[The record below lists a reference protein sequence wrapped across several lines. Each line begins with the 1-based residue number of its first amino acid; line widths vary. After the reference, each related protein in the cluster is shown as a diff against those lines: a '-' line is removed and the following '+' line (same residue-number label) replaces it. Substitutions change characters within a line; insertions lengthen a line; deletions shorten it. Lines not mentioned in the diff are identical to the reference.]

1 MSHIICYDKVSSFR
15 IATILTLLAWPVAA
29 QTITGTLAGTVKDP
43 HGAGVPGAIVTVTS
57 IETDQ
62 KRSAI
67 SNNDGRYTIPF
78 LPPGSYNLTA
88 AAKGFGKASDRQIQL
103 DVAQTAELDLAL
115 PLDVNREVVE
125 VSADAPML
133 TVDSSNIETVVENK
147 LIENLPSG
155 ERSTLSFINL
165 VPGVIDAGFAL
176 AQGENLNT
184 NGNAQGPIGTPGNRN
199 FFDSNFSSGGGQVST
214 NDVLID
220 GVSDT
225 VGDFNGIAV
234 SPPQDSVREFKVV
247 SGAVPAEYGRTG
259 SSVVSFVTKSGT
271 DRFHGALY
279 DYFQNGDLNA
289 NGWQRNRR
297 GDNPD
302 GTPVLPRIE
311 VRRNQF
317 GAAVGGPVEIP
328 KVGKARQTFFFFN
341 YEGRREENPFSAELT
356 MPTAKMRTG
365 DLSGLL
371 TGAVRP
377 GLTNAD
383 GTPALFGQIY
393 SPYGA
398 LVNGKRQAIPGNRL
412 DMLPTCST
420 SGARASAC
428 LDPVA
433 LKFMTYLPLP
443 NEPGLVNNY
452 VYSGTSSF
460 ERDLYAARID
470 QTINQKHS
478 FFGRFTTED
487 RHQADPNFLKSVASN
502 ARTIHDTF
510 FNGTANEVWI
520 VSPTIVNNI
529 RYGYT
534 RAHAHQVLVSEGT
547 DPATTLGLPAYIAQS
562 GPVAAFPIF
571 NFSSAG
577 AAGSGLPG
585 EITSGEISGGG
596 NNQPRDTQTVTDSLT
611 WIRGRHTLKLGG
623 EYRLYR
629 FFAFQYNNPD
639 GTFTFSRTFTIG
651 PSPTATVTNA
661 EETGSAL
668 ASLLLGLPGSI
679 SKETDIPLTLYHHY
693 GAAYVQDDFRI
704 SSRLMAN
711 IGLRWDLET
720 PTGESHQQVA
730 TLNTSQQSIL
740 SGEAKAPTDAAVL
753 ALRGN
758 YSSLPGLLA
767 FPSGAQA
774 RIHLDRFAP
783 RVGLAY
789 RLTGRMSIRGGYS
802 LFYVPV
808 SVEQTT
814 AVGSVFTTSV
824 SQTTGSAQVIAPGG
838 TATPTVF
845 LSNPFPGGI
854 PAAPGNILGAATGL
868 GGGITIGLPDQPNPY
883 VQQWNLVVERNLG
896 GNFVL
901 DLAYVGM
908 RGEHLPAAS
917 LNLNQLPGSFIDYA
931 QANYA
936 RYGVTSASAFF
947 SAQVAN
953 PFVGLINNSSSSLR
967 NATVTRAQLLT
978 PFPMYTGV
986 TLFRPDIGEARYN
999 AMQLIMQKRF
1009 SRGLSATAS
1018 YVWSKAMDTGGP
1030 GNNSSFGTSIED
1042 IYNIRLDKSVSNLDV
1057 PHRVVVSGVWEM
1069 PFFMHTS
1076 RRLAHALLSG
1086 WQTAG
1091 TYILQSGT
1099 PITITT
1105 SNTLSTVGFAV
1116 LEPNRVPGSVAGYS
1130 SGTAEQNARE
1140 GKPWFNTAAYTV
1152 PASYTIGDAARNYT
1166 DLRRDPYRNVNISM
1180 ARNFSLREGWR
1191 AQFRGEFINALNQV
1205 VFGTPGRDVTT
1216 PSTFGIIT
1224 TQGNTPRTVQL
1235 VLRITF

>member
-1 MSHIICYDKVSSFR
+1 MSSIRGLS
-15 IATILTLLAWPVAA
+15 LLLLFTASLSA
-29 QTITGTLAGTVKDP
+29 QTITGTLSGTIKDP
-43 HGAGVPGAIVTVTS
+43 HGAGVPGAMVSVTS
-57 IETDQ
+57 IETSQ
-62 KRSAI
+62 TRSATTN
-67 SNNDGRYTIPF
+67 SEGRYSLPF
-78 LPPGSYNLTA
+78 LPPGAYNLTA
-88 AAKGFGKASDRQIQL
+88 TAKGFGRASDKQVQL
-103 DVAQTAELDLAL
+103 DIGQTAELDVQL
-115 PLDVNREVVE
+115 PLDVNREVVQ
-125 VSADAPML
+125 VNADAPML
-133 TVDSSNIETVVENK
+133 TVDSSNVETVVENK
-147 LIENLPSG
+147 LIENLPTG

-214 NDVLID
+214 NDILID

-225 VGDFNGIAV
+225 VGDFNGIAI

-247 SGAVPAEYGRTG
+247 SGAVPAAYGRTG

-271 DRFHGALY
+271 EKFHGALY

-302 GTPVLPRIE
+302 GTAVLPRIP
-311 VRRNQF
+311 VKRNQF

-328 KVGKARQTFFFFN
+328 RVGKTKQTFFFFN
-341 YEGRREENPFSAELT
+341 YEGRREANPFSAVLT

-365 DLSGLL
+365 DLSELL

-383 GTPALFGQIY
+383 GTPALFGQVY

-398 LVNGKRQAIPGNRL
+398 LVGGKRAAIPGNRL
-412 DMLPTCST
+412 DLLPACPA
-420 SGARASAC
+420 SGARTSAC

-443 NEPGLVNNY
+443 NEPGLSNNY
-452 VYSGTSSF
+452 VYSGTSAF
-460 ERDLYAARID
+460 ARDLYAARID
-470 QTINQKHS
+470 HTINQKHS
-478 FFGRFTTED
+478 FFGRFTTEN
-487 RHQADPNFLKSVASN
+487 RHQSDPNFLNSIAAN

-510 FNGTANEVWI
+510 YNATFNEVWI
-520 VSPTIVNNI
+520 VSPSMVNNV

-534 RAHAHQVLVSEGT
+534 RAHAHQVLISEGT
-547 DPATTLGLPAYIAQS
+547 DPAKTLGLPEYIAQA

-577 AAGSGLPG
+577 AQNSGLPG

-596 NNQPRDTQTVTDSLT
+596 NNQPRDTQTVADSLT
-611 WIRGRHTLKLGG
+611 WIRGRHTLTLGG

-629 FFAFQYNNPD
+629 FFAFQYGNPD
-639 GTFTFSRTFTIG
+639 GTFTFNRNFTVG
-651 PSPTATVTNA
+651 PAPTATVANA
-661 EETGSAL
+661 QETGSSL
-668 ASLLLGLPGSI
+668 AELLLGIPGGV
-679 SKETDIPLTLYHHY
+679 SKETDIPMTLYHHY
-693 GAAYVQDDFRI
+693 GAAYIQDDVKV
-704 SSRLMAN
+704 SSRLTAN
-711 IGLRWDLET
+711 LGLRWDLET

-730 TLNTSQQSIL
+730 TLDTSQPSIL
-740 SGEAKAPTDAAVL
+740 SGKVGSPTDAAVL
-753 ALRGN
+753 ALRGG
-758 YSSLPGLLA
+758 YSTLPGLLT
-767 FPSGAQA
+767 FPSGAQS

-789 RLTGRMSIRGGYS
+789 RLTNKMSVRGGYS
-802 LFYVPV
+802 IFYVPI
-808 SVEQTT
+808 SVEQST

-824 SQTTGSAQVIAPGG
+824 SQTSQSAQVIAPGG
-838 TATPTVF
+838 TAAPTVF
-845 LSNPFPGGI
+845 LTDPFPGGI
-854 PAAPGNILGAATGL
+854 PAAPGNTLGAATSL
-868 GGGITIGLPDQPNPY
+868 GGSITIALPNQPNPY
-883 VQQWNLVVERNLG
+883 VQQWNLILERNLG
-896 GNFVL
+896 GNYVL

-917 LNLNQLPGSFIDYA
+917 LNLNQLPGSYVDYA

-936 RYGVTSASAFF
+936 TYKVTSASAFF
-947 SAQVAN
+947 SAQVTN
-953 PFVGLINNSSSSLR
+953 PFFGIITNSSSSLR
-967 NATVTRAQLLT
+967 TATVTRAQLLT
-978 PFPMYTGV
+978 PYPMYTGV
-986 TLFRPDIGEARYN
+986 TLYRPNIGEARYN
-999 AMQLIMQKRF
+999 AMQAIMQKRF

-1018 YVWSKAMDTGGP
+1018 YVWSKSMDTGGP
-1030 GNNSSFGTSIED
+1030 GNNSGNGTSVED

-1057 PHRVVVSGVWEM
+1057 PHRVVMSGVWEL
-1069 PFFMHTS
+1069 PFFRHSQMRMT
-1076 RRLAHALLSG
+1076 RALLSG

-1091 TYILQSGT
+1091 TYIWQRGT

-1105 SNTLSTVGFAV
+1105 SNTLSGVGFAV

-1130 SGTAEQNARE
+1130 VGTEEQNARD
-1140 GKPWFNTAAYTV
+1140 GKSWFNTAAYTV
-1152 PASYTIGDAARNYT
+1152 PASYTIGNAARNYT
-1166 DLRRDPYRNVNISM
+1166 DLRRDNYRNVNLSM
-1180 ARNFSLREGWR
+1180 SRNFQLNERFK
-1191 AQFRGEFINALNQV
+1191 AQLRGEFINALNQV

-1216 PSTFGIIT
+1216 PSTFGVIT

-1235 VLRITF
+1235 VLRVTY

>member
-1 MSHIICYDKVSSFR
+1 MSSLRAALLLS
-15 IATILTLLAWPVAA
+15 LLANPLVS

-43 HGAGVPGAIVTVTS
+43 HGAGVPGATVTVTS
-57 IETDQ
+57 NETAQ
-62 KRSAI
+62 KRSATT
-67 SNNDGRYTIPF
+67 NNDGRYTITF

-88 AAKGFGKASDRQIQL
+88 TAKGFGKASDTRIKL
-103 DVAQTAELDLAL
+103 DVAQAAELDLSL

-125 VSADAPML
+125 VNADAPLL
-133 TVDSSNIETVVENK
+133 TVDSSNMETVVENK

-199 FFDSNFSSGGGQVST
+199 FFDSNFSAGGGQVST

-225 VGDFNGIAV
+225 VGDFNGIAI

-271 DRFHGALY
+271 DKFHGALY

-297 GDNPD
+297 GLNPD
-302 GTPVLPRIE
+302 GTAVLPRIP
-311 VRRNQF
+311 VKRNQF

-328 KVGKARQTFFFFN
+328 KLGKAKQTFFFFN
-341 YEGRREENPFSAELT
+341 YEGRREANPFSAVLT

-365 DLSGLL
+365 DLSELL

-377 GLTNAD
+377 GLTNID

-393 SPYGA
+393 DPYA
-398 LVNGKRQAIPGNRL
+398 PLVGGKRQPIPGNRL
-412 DMLPTCST
+412 DLLPKCPAT
-420 SGARASAC
+420 GARTSAC

-443 NEPGLVNNY
+443 NQPGLTNNY
-452 VYSGTSSF
+452 VFSGTSAF
-460 ERDLYAARID
+460 ARDLYAARID
-470 QTINQKHS
+470 RNLNDRHS
-478 FFGRFTTED
+478 FFGRFTTEN
-487 RHQADPNFLKSVASN
+487 RHQSDPNFLDSIASN

-510 FNGTANEVWI
+510 YNATFNEVWI
-520 VSPTIVNNI
+520 VSPSIVNNI

-534 RAHAHQVLVSEGT
+534 RAHAHQVLISEGT
-547 DPATTLGLPAYIAQS
+547 DPAATLGLPSYIAQA

-577 AAGSGLPG
+577 AQNSGLPG

-596 NNQPRDTQTVTDSLT
+596 NNQPRDTQTVADSLT

-629 FFAFQYNNPD
+629 FFAFQYGNPD

-651 PSPTATVTNA
+651 PSPTATVANA
-661 EETGSAL
+661 QETGSSL
-668 ASLLLGLPGSI
+668 ATLLMGLPGSI

-693 GAAYVQDDFRI
+693 GAAYVQDDFKL
-704 SSRLMAN
+704 SSRITAN
-711 IGLRWDLET
+711 LGLRWDLET

-730 TLNTSQQSIL
+730 TLDTTQPSIL
-740 SGEAKAPTDAAVL
+740 SGKVGAPTDAAVL

-758 YSSLPGLLA
+758 YSSLPGLLT
-767 FPSGAQA
+767 FPQGAQA

-783 RVGLAY
+783 RLGLAI
-789 RLTGRMSIRGGYS
+789 RLTNKMSIRAGYS

-808 SVEQTT
+808 SVEQST
-814 AVGSVFTTSV
+814 AIGSVFTTSV

-838 TATPTVF
+838 TATPSVF

-854 PAAPGNILGAATGL
+854 PTAPGNTQGASTGL
-868 GGGITIGLPDQPNPY
+868 GGSITIVLPDQPNPY
-883 VQQWNLVVERNLG
+883 VQQWNLVLERNLG

-917 LNLNQLPGSFIDYA
+917 LNLNQLPGSYVDYA
-931 QANYA
+931 QANYTK
-936 RYGVTSASAFF
+936 YGVTSASAFF
-947 SAQVAN
+947 SAQVPN
-953 PFVGLINNSSSSLR
+953 PFFGLITNSSSSLR

-978 PFPMYTGV
+978 PYPMYTGI
-986 TLFRPDIGEARYN
+986 TLYRPNIGEARYN
-999 AMQLIMQKRF
+999 ALQVIMQKRF

-1030 GNNSSFGTSIED
+1030 GNNSGNGTSVED
-1042 IYNIRLDKSVSNLDV
+1042 IYNIRLDKSISNLDV
-1057 PHRVVVSGVWEM
+1057 PHRVVASGVWEM
-1069 PFFMHTS
+1069 PFFRHS
-1076 RRLAHALLSG
+1076 SLRLMRSVLGG

-1091 TYILQSGT
+1091 TYIWQRGT
-1099 PITITT
+1099 PITITYA
-1105 SNTLSTVGFAV
+1105 SNPLSAVGFAV
-1116 LEPNRVPGSVAGYS
+1116 TQPNRVPGSVAGYDV
-1130 SGTAEQNARE
+1130 GTAEQNARD
-1140 GKPWFNTAAYTV
+1140 GKPWFNTVAYTV
-1152 PASYTIGDAARNYT
+1152 PATYTIGNAARNYS
-1166 DLRRDPYRNVNISM
+1166 DLRRDNYRNVNLSM
-1180 ARNFSLREGWR
+1180 ARNFTINERWR
-1191 AQFRGEFINALNQV
+1191 AQLRGEFINAFNQV
-1205 VFGTPGRDVTT
+1205 VFGTPGREVTT

-1235 VLRITF
+1235 VLRLTF